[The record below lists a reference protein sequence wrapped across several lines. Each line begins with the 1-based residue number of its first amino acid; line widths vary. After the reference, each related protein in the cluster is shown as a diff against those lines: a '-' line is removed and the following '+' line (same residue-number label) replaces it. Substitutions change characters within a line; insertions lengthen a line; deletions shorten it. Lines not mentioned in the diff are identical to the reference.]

1 MKSQSMLPANE
12 NILRLRFPVVHQRII
27 EIGARMPE
35 SFFYE
40 DSEEKSVLMI
50 QRGENSF
57 PAYGAHKPEQLIKRW
72 YNGLTMA
79 KESLYAISGFGDGSH
94 IRHFMNE
101 SASGTN
107 FMAAEKDPALLR
119 ETLARFDCSDI
130 LANDRFMLG
139 VGEPDDD
146 YFKDIQG
153 AALTGVGD
161 INGLIFAP
169 LHSVDEGYYDK
180 MRNELVRQYLV
191 VRPLMEVNVRTAV

>member
-1 MKSQSMLPANE
+1 
-12 NILRLRFPVVHQRII
+12 
-27 EIGARMPE
+27 
-35 SFFYE
+35 
-40 DSEEKSVLMI
+40 MI

-57 PAYGAHKPEQLIKRW
+57 PAYGAHNPEQLIKRW

-191 VRPLMEVNVRTAV
+191 VRPLMEVNVRTAVDIQENTFENLPHLASAPDVGELEGKFKDTPLILVGAGPA